1 MKYLLDTCVVSD
13 FVKGDKSTQLKI
25 RSLKP
30 TDIALSVVTLMEV
43 EFGLELDKARAV
55 KLRPMLADFMDSV
68 HVMDFTR
75 AHALLCGRI
84 RASLQKTGQM
94 IGNFDLLISA
104 TALHEDLILVTS
116 NEKEFRRVTGLA
128 VENWRAGI

>member
-13 FVKGDKSTQLKI
+13 FVKGDAPTQRKI
-25 RSLKP
+25 RALKP
-30 TDIALSVVTLMEV
+30 ADIALSVITVMEV
-43 EFGLELDKARAV
+43 EFGLELDQARAV
-55 KLRPMLADFMDSV
+55 RLRPLLSDFIDSV
-68 HVMDFTR
+68 HIIDFTR

-84 RASLQKTGQM
+84 RASLQKAGQT
-94 IGNFDLLISA
+94 IGNFDLLIGA

-128 VENWRAGI
+128 IENWRA